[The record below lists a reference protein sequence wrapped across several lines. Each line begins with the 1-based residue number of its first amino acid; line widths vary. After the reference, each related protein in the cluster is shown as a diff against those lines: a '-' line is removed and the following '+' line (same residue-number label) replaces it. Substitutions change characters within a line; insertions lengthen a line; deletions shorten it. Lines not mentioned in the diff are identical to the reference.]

1 MRMKGVV
8 LITDNNR
15 QLPSTTDNYRQQ
27 ADNYR
32 QQAHNYRQQADNYR
46 QQADNYRQQAEKY
59 RQQANTYFY
68 CILIVICMDAWLFLR
83 RPKYIHELRCKSF
96 IACFCPYCSTK
107 LKILL
112 NILDT
117 LYSIHMHTL

>member
-1 MRMKGVV
+1 MALYERRIIYPLCLIFILWYINKFRVV

-46 QQADNYRQQAEKY
+46 QQAEKY
-59 RQQANTYFY
+59 RQQANIHT
-68 CILIVICMDAWLFLR
+68 LIVFL
-83 RPKYIHELRCKSF
+83 
-96 IACFCPYCSTK
+96 
-107 LKILL
+107 
-112 NILDT
+112 
-117 LYSIHMHTL
+117 

>member
-1 MRMKGVV
+1 MAAILNHKLEKRVV

-32 QQAHNYRQQADNYR
+32 QQADNYR

-59 RQQANTYFY
+59 QQQANTYFD
-68 CILIVICMDAWLFLR
+68 CILIVIWLF
-83 RPKYIHELRCKSF
+83 
-96 IACFCPYCSTK
+96 
-107 LKILL
+107 
-112 NILDT
+112 
-117 LYSIHMHTL
+117 